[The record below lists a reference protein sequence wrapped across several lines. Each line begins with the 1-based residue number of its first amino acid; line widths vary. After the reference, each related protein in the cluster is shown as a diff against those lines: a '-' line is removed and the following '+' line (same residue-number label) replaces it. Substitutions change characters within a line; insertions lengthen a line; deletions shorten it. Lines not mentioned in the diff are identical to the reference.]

1 MRSAGR
7 EAAASEMLRIEML
20 RVRVRR
26 KQGGGAACTDP
37 HWNELPISVTF
48 SGTLLTAAI
57 LMFLRPGPLV
67 VSSLLAGPGLNS

>member
-7 EAAASEMLRIEML
+7 EAAASEMLRVEML
-20 RVRVRR
+20 RVGVRR